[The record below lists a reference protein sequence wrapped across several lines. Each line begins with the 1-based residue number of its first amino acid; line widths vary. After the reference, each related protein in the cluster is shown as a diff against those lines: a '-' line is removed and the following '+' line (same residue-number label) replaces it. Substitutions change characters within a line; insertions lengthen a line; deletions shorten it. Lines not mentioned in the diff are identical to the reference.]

1 MPQKAVQSTPYR
13 WKPLIICP
21 HAEMAVRI
29 RSTLAALG
37 LEDGCQVSEYPKPG
51 AVAGMALQHDCNLCF
66 LDVASNQEHALA
78 LIAET
83 ASVVPVVALNPHND
97 ADLILRCLRRGAC
110 EFVSDATAEQV
121 GTVLERLSRLHAP
134 ADLRQPGLV
143 YCVIPGKPG
152 CGAST
157 LAVHLAIELKRS
169 GTARVLLVDADSFTG
184 SIAFLLKL
192 KPSFH
197 LGDAVR
203 DCLRLDKDL
212 WARLVSSCHG
222 IDVLAAPENPAAAV
236 PLDRPAAIELVRFWR
251 DHYDAIVLDV
261 PGAHGPGCD
270 LASLSDEIL
279 LVTTNELA
287 ALHATRRSI
296 SYLEQSGI
304 ERAKLKLLV
313 TRYTPA
319 TGLKRED
326 VETALKLAPFAVLSN
341 DYEAVQNAV
350 LEGKPVAQSTHFG
363 RSVHALLEQLM
374 GRDTASKKRPPLFS
388 RLSRRT

>member
-1 MPQKAVQSTPYR
+1 MLQTAVQLTPYH

-21 HAEMAVRI
+21 HSEMAVRI

-37 LEDGCQVSEYPKPG
+37 LEDGCHVSEYPKPG
-51 AVAGMALQHDCNLCF
+51 AVAGLALKHDCNLCF
-66 LDVASNQEHALA
+66 LDVASNQEQALP
-78 LIAET
+78 LLAET
-83 ASVVPVVALNPHND
+83 ASVLPVVALDPQND

-110 EFVSDATAEQV
+110 EFISDASVEQV
-121 GTVLERLSRLHAP
+121 GAVLQRLSRLRVP
-134 ADLRQPGLV
+134 AEPAQPAIV

-157 LAVHLAIELKRS
+157 LAAQLAIELKR
-169 GTARVLLVDADSFTG
+169 GGAARVLLVDADSFTG

-192 KPSFH
+192 KTGFH

-203 DCLRLDKDL
+203 DCLRLDADL

-222 IDVLAAPENPAAAV
+222 IDVLAAPENPADPV
-236 PLDRPAAIELVRFWR
+236 LLDRPAAIELVCFWR
-251 DHYDAIVLDV
+251 DHYDAVVLDV
-261 PGAHGPGCD
+261 PGTHGPGCD

-296 SYLEQSGI
+296 SFLEQNGI
-304 ERAKLKLLV
+304 ERTRLKLLV

-326 VETALKLAPFAVLSN
+326 VETALKLAPYAVLNN
-341 DYEAVQNAV
+341 DYEAVQSAV
-350 LEGKPVAQSTHFG
+350 LEGKPLSQSTLFG
-363 RSVHALLEQLM
+363 RSVHALVERLL
-374 GRDTASKKRPPLFS
+374 GKDTASKKRPPLFS
-388 RLSRRT
+388 RRSRR

>member
-1 MPQKAVQSTPYR
+1 MAQKAVPSTPYH

-21 HAEMAVRI
+21 HPEMAVRI

-37 LEDGCQVSEYPKPG
+37 LEDGCHVSEYPKPG
-51 AVAGMALQHDCNLCF
+51 AVAGLVLQHDCNLCF
-66 LDVASNQEHALA
+66 LDVASNQEHALP
-78 LIAET
+78 LLAET
-83 ASVVPVVALNPHND
+83 ASLLPVVALNPHND

-110 EFVSDATAEQV
+110 EFLSDATEDQV
-121 GTVLERLSRLHAP
+121 ATVLQRLARLRAP
-134 ADLRQPGLV
+134 AELRQPAIV

-157 LAVHLAIELKRS
+157 LAAHLAIELKRS

-203 DCLRLDKDL
+203 DCLRLDGDL

-222 IDVLAAPENPAAAV
+222 IDVLTAPENPADPV
-236 PLDRPAAIELVRFWR
+236 PLDRPAAIELVCFWR

-261 PGAHGPGCD
+261 PGAHGPGCE

-296 SYLEQSGI
+296 SYLEQGGI
-304 ERAKLKLLV
+304 ERAKLKLLL

-319 TGLKRED
+319 TGLKRGD

-350 LEGKPVAQSTHFG
+350 LEGKPVAQGSQFG
-363 RSVHALLEQLM
+363 RSVHALWEQLL
-374 GRDTASKKRPPLFS
+374 GKDTPSTKRPALFS
-388 RLSRRT
+388 RLSPRK